1 MPGSGNKHKGEV
13 MITVEKTETGFSA
26 YARDY
31 PIFTTGTTVSELMTN
46 GFEAVQLYFEDESI
60 ALSREDLRYE
70 IDFQQ
75 FFKYYKILNA
85 RVLAE
90 KIGMNPSLLSQ
101 YVKGHKKPSAKQV
114 QKILDG
120 IHQVGSEL
128 VDISLICS

>member
-1 MPGSGNKHKGEV
+1 

-128 VDISLICS
+128 VDISLIC